1 LDIDDQPTSQMS
13 EGEIPS
19 WFLGDA
25 GTVVTLGL
33 MSGGNTLMPGN
44 RRTVRL
50 VRQPVSMVGR
60 APTWAP
66 SPAGPGASA
75 RPAAP
80 AGHVENGAG
89 EMAGIGAVLATDT
102 SNPPN
107 LVVSRLVYGG
117 AAAFTKPSDMFGED
131 RLKKNDQ
138 IVAIDGRD
146 VRGMQPVDVRPLLLG
161 PVGSNVSLM
170 VKRAKYDRPVEIVL
184 RRRAESMQTQFVPL
198 EPSNINV
205 MMMQAPP
212 PPRASPPPQPAPL
225 NVAPL
230 RVMQPRPPEPE
241 YTKRAPERTQTIVH
255 APAPAPMKVGVGLVL
270 RERSD
275 GCHSVKRLKP
285 GQAHTLKSTAWG
297 DFP

>member
-1 LDIDDQPTSQMS
+1 
-13 EGEIPS
+13 
-19 WFLGDA
+19 
-25 GTVVTLGL
+25 
-33 MSGGNTLMPGN
+33 
-44 RRTVRL
+44 
-50 VRQPVSMVGR
+50 
-60 APTWAP
+60 
-66 SPAGPGASA
+66 
-75 RPAAP
+75 
-80 AGHVENGAG
+80 VENGVG

-102 SNPPN
+102 CNPPN

-198 EPSNINV
+198 EPSNSNV

-212 PPRASPPPQPAPL
+212 PPRSSPPPQPAPL

-230 RVMQPRPPEPE
+230 RQMQPRPPEPE

-255 APAPAPMKVGVGLVL
+255 APAPMPMKVGVGLVL
-270 RERSD
+270 RERLD

-285 GQAHTLKSTAWG
+285 GQAHILKRN
-297 DFP
+297 PM